1 MTSCSSILMKGV
13 TTVVGALAVAAG
25 GLSMAGIAHAVPPFN
40 GTYTA
45 VLKSPG
51 QPDEVTLWNV
61 TSNCGFA
68 PCLAYIVSKAHGTD
82 WLFDGSQWKR
92 VAVPLTG
99 TCNGQ
104 QVPARSVSQ
113 TFVPRDDGTFH
124 GVFASSV
131 DCNGTTVNSSQTL
144 TLTPS

>member
-1 MTSCSSILMKGV
+1 MTSCGSVLKNGV
-13 TTVVGALAVAAG
+13 TAVVGVLAVAAG
-25 GLSMAGIAHAVPPFN
+25 GLSIAGVAHAAQSFN

-45 VLKSPG
+45 VLKSAG
-51 QPDEVTLWNV
+51 QPDEVSLWNV
-61 TSNCGFA
+61 TSDCGFS
-68 PCLAYIVSKAHGTD
+68 PCLAYVVSKAHGTD

-104 QVPARSVSQ
+104 TVPARSVSQ
-113 TFVPRDDGTFH
+113 TFAPRGDGTFH

-131 DCNGTTVNSSQTL
+131 DCNGTTVNSAQTL